1 MTFRPDRMIVPIL
14 LIAGLGLTACTP
26 MTKQEHIE
34 MHMQLH
40 KEMMTN
46 MKNEMMKMQKMK

>member
-1 MTFRPDRMIVPIL
+1 MTFRPDRMIVSAL
-14 LIAGLGLTACTP
+14 LIVGLGLTACTP

-34 MHMQLH
+34 MHKGLQ

>member
-34 MHMQLH
+34 MHMQFH